1 MKVFLTGAT
10 GYIGSVIAEKLLQ
23 KGHQVTGL
31 ARSEASA
38 AALHARNITVVRGEL
53 DDMEVLINAV
63 SESDAVIHAGFK
75 QNENGFAAAMAAERE
90 TVSALVDAMGNY
102 GKTFIY
108 TGGTGMLGDTEG
120 IIFDEKTP
128 DRFRKGKAALDDNR
142 EMVKA
147 GRERMQTEKYV
158 MSKKGIRGI
167 VLRPPNVYGRS
178 NGHALLSSL
187 IAASIRIG
195 AVPYVDFSRDYQ
207 WSFVHV
213 DDLADLYVLALDK
226 SLAGE
231 LYYAGAQSGIKTGD
245 LAAAL
250 SLGAGCGG
258 RTIETSMSESVNL
271 LGNSFISEF
280 WTWNNQSSSEKA
292 KKLLGWRPQHT
303 DMLNLISGL
312 SPAAN
317 ISLD

>member
-10 GYIGSVIAEKLLQ
+10 GYIGSVIAEKLLK
-23 KGHQVTGL
+23 KGHQVSGL

-38 AALHARNITVVRGEL
+38 AILHARNITVVKGEL
-53 DDMEVLINAV
+53 DDMKVLINAAG
-63 SESDAVIHAGFK
+63 ESDAVIHAGFK

-90 TVSALVDAMGNY
+90 IVTTLVDGMGNY

-108 TGGTGMLGDTEG
+108 TSGTGMLGDTEG

-128 DRFRKGKAALDDNR
+128 DRFRRGKAAPDDNG
-142 EMVKA
+142 EMEKA

-158 MSKKGIRGI
+158 MSNKGIRGI

-187 IAASIRIG
+187 AAASIRIS
-195 AVPYVDFSRDYQ
+195 AVPYVNFSRDYQ

-213 DDLADLYVLALDK
+213 DDLADLYVLALEK
-226 SLAGE
+226 APAGE

-245 LAAAL
+245 LATAL
-250 SLGAGCGG
+250 SLRAGCGG
-258 RTIETSMSESVNL
+258 RTIETSMNESVNL
-271 LGNSFISEF
+271 LGNPFIAEF
-280 WTWNNQSSSEKA
+280 WTWNNQSASEKA
-292 KKLLGWRPQHT
+292 KQLLGWRPRHT
-303 DMLNLISGL
+303 DMLNEIRGL

-317 ISLD
+317 ISLH